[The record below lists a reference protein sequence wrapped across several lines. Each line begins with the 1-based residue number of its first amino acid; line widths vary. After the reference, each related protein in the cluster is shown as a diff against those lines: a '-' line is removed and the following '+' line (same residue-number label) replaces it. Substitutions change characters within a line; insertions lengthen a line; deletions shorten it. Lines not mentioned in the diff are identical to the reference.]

1 MTVPSFSSSYILPP
15 ILPLGLRTD
24 WVTRI
29 ARLALECTRP
39 GRQLIGLASKGL
51 LRYCNPTCP
60 DCRRIHFYWWWCIPG
75 AIRWQACQ
83 RGVLV
88 LYSPARLLSNCNGV
102 AVGSR
107 IVSGL
112 VRLCWNWGGW
122 WPAELDCGKGKMD
135 WTDDWNMIAIWLLGL
150 AVLDCTFCCLAIAST
165 GYWIVYHPGFSCS
178 LAILDS
184 FAIRFLVL
192 LSFCYFFRSSCG
204 RIPWLRGDYGLWLLA
219 MSSVLIGFCKAM

>member
-51 LRYCNPTCP
+51 LRHCNPTCP
-60 DCRRIHFYWWWCIPG
+60 DCRRIHFYWWCCIPG

-88 LYSPARLLSNCNGV
+88 LYTPARLLSNCNGV

-112 VRLCWNWGGW
+112 VRLCGNWGWLVVCRTGLCERQDGLNW
-122 WPAELDCGKGKMD
+122 WLKHDCNLIVGAGGVGLHFLLPRNCLDC
-135 WTDDWNMIAIWLLGL
+135 L
-150 AVLDCTFCCLAIAST
+150 LDCVSSRIFMQ
-165 GYWIVYHPGFSCS
+165 SC
-178 LAILDS
+178 
-184 FAIRFLVL
+184 
-192 LSFCYFFRSSCG
+192 Y
-204 RIPWLRGDYGLWLLA
+204 PW
-219 MSSVLIGFCKAM
+219 